1 MPRASHL
8 RACQDFTGDPCEE
21 VVDAAALPSDWTEVG
36 AVVGVVYR
44 DDDGRT
50 WTHALTGEL
59 LVAPGFLLIESP
71 GVELDAVG
79 LVGSQELV

>member
-1 MPRASHL
+1 MRPSHL
-8 RACQDFTGDPCEE
+8 RACQDFHGDPCEE
-21 VVDAAALPSDWTEVG
+21 VADTQLPENWAEVG

-44 DDDGRT
+44 NDGIT
-50 WTHALTGEL
+50 WTHALQGDL

-79 LVGSQELV
+79 LVGSQELTT